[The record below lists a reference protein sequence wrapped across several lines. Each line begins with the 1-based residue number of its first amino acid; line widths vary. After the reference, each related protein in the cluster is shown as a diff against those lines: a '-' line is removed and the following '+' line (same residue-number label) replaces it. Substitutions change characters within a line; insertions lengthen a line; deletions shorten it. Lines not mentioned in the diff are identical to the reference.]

1 MESTEINNLIFLNYL
16 FNYIITKIDDCK
28 IEHKHNIKMFIL
40 DCDNLIENETII
52 IMKSNSQ

>member
-1 MESTEINNLIFLNYL
+1 M
-16 FNYIITKIDDCK
+16 IIKIDDHK
-28 IEHKHNIKMFIL
+28 IEHKHNIKMLIL